1 MIEQAKKLAKQRRFL
16 EAAKIYQSMDFQE
29 KAQEML
35 GLHAFETKNYSKALD
50 HLRQTKRFDLL
61 AKVYWELGME
71 KEYFESSGQ
80 HCVSQGM
87 TQQAAQFFSQAKAF
101 LRSAKM
107 YEDLFD
113 YRNAAMNYLKAGKI
127 EVACD
132 HLRKIGDHLR
142 VARIYEM
149 YDEPQKALVIYK
161 QLNVKKKVVEI
172 LEKQNLPYQLAKYH
186 LELGNRDH
194 AMGLISAIQY
204 NHPDFAKAQLLL
216 AKQLRKQGRF
226 DQVLKIFHRCFEDH
240 RISISPSTLFGFGLL
255 LEEMEHYAEALKVFY
270 SLVEKDEKNA
280 ELKNKI
286 DQIEN
291 KLSPIHTSDIK
302 KIRTYE
308 NRFQVLQTLGK
319 GAMGVVYK
327 ANDVL
332 LNKIVAVKTM
342 YKNHLDDQDLL
353 KAFIQEG
360 ETAKSLRHPN
370 IIEVYD
376 YGMDGSQYFISM
388 EYLNG
393 KPLNEALK
401 KITRLSLDNF
411 LSIAIP
417 LCQAVNYAHEN
428 NIIHRDIK
436 PSNVMLLPNKSLKLM
451 DFGISKIVNK
461 TFSYRS
467 LARGTPI
474 YMSPE
479 QILGIQTN
487 KQSDI
492 YSLGI
497 LLFEM
502 ACGEPPFKKGDVL
515 YDHIHKPPPELA
527 KIDPS
532 IPFELVNV
540 IMPCLAKKP
549 ERRPTSVKKI
559 LDVLTKIDAGTAIRD
574 DGSIQ
579 NLA

>member
-1 MIEQAKKLAKQRRFL
+1 MIEEAKKLSKNGQFL
-16 EAAKIYQSMDFQE
+16 EAAKIYSSLDFQE

-35 GLHAFETKNYSKALD
+35 GMHALQKRDFSTALT

-61 AKVYWELGME
+61 AKVYQELGLE
-71 KEYFESSGQ
+71 TQYFEAKGQ
-80 HCVSQGM
+80 EELQKGELES
-87 TQQAAQFFSQAKAF
+87 AAQSFLRGKLYLKAAKAF
-101 LRSAKM
+101 DQLS
-107 YEDLFD
+107 DD
-113 YRNAAMNYLKAGKI
+113 RNAAINYLKAG
-127 EVACD
+127 EVEKACN

-149 YDEPQKALVIYK
+149 YQQPQKALQVYRN
-161 QLNVKKKVVEI
+161 LGVHKKVEDI
-172 LEKQNLPYQLAKYH
+172 LQEQNRIF
-186 LELGNRDH
+186 ELTKHYFERGDSDK
-194 AMGLISAIQY
+194 AILLIDSIQY
-204 NHPDFAKAQLLL
+204 NHPDFARTQFLL
-216 AKQLRKQGRF
+216 ARHEKKQGEYKR
-226 DQVLKIFHRCFEDH
+226 VLSIFHRCFEDH
-240 RISISPSTLFGFGLL
+240 RISISPSTLFAFGVL
-255 LEEMEHYAEALKVFY
+255 LEEIEAYTEALKVFY
-270 SLVEKDEKNA
+270 SLIEKDDQSP

-286 DQIEN
+286 DQLEN
-291 KLSPIHTSDIK
+291 KISPVPTSEIK
-302 KIRTYE
+302 NIKNYE

-327 ANDVL
+327 ANDIL

-342 YKNHLDDQDLL
+342 YKNHLDDQELL

-360 ETAKSLRHPN
+360 ETAKKLDHPN
-370 IIEVYD
+370 IIQVYD

-393 KPLNEALK
+393 KTLDLALK
-401 KITRLSLDNF
+401 KLQRMSLENL

-417 LCQAVNYAHEN
+417 LCSAIDYAHEHD
-428 NIIHRDIK
+428 IIHRDIK
-436 PSNVMLLPNKSLKLM
+436 PSNVMLLPSKGVKLM

-487 KQSDI
+487 KQSDL

-515 YDHIHKPPPELA
+515 YDHIHKSPPELA
-527 KIDPS
+527 KLDPS
-532 IPFELVNV
+532 VPMELVNV

-549 ERRPTSVKKI
+549 EGRPQSVKKI
-559 LDVLTKIDAGTAIRD
+559 MDVLVSLQHQLDLVHRELETD
-574 DGSIQ
+574 S
-579 NLA
+579 